1 MLSAEAKS
9 LCGKLTGHLMTDLNG
24 VCSHCQIVE
33 DVLESRTQELAK
45 TLETTK
51 AVLADTGRMFV
62 LENKQRKAL
71 EAENAALKSERAQN
85 QEDVWRRLWV
95 KEVIHANEALAG
107 LAELRVDHKLQIE
120 AIGDTL
126 TEKISELAA
135 LKLEWSRLS
144 GIAAERDAVKAE
156 LAALQDRAEIMEEAL
171 VEYHRLNNDRRLAGH
186 PYDSSAFALAER
198 ARPARSE

>member
-1 MLSAEAKS
+1 MWQIDGPSHDGFKW
-9 LCGKLTGHLMTDLNG
+9 

-45 TLETTK
+45 TLETTE

-62 LENKQRKAL
+62 LENRQRKAL
-71 EAENAALKSERAQN
+71 EAEN
-85 QEDVWRRLWV
+85 
-95 KEVIHANEALAG
+95 
-107 LAELRVDHKLQIE
+107 
-120 AIGDTL
+120 
-126 TEKISELAA
+126 AA

-144 GIAAERDAVKAE
+144 GIAAERDKAKAE
-156 LAALQDRAEIMEEAL
+156 LDALQDRAEIMEEAL

-198 ARPARSE
+198 ARPVRSE